1 MGNTVA
7 GVEQERVTTGSWKA
21 DASSLYAPNGCRK
34 YLNHAERQRAL
45 GAMTLLKFDQSLF
58 ALTLAWTG
66 ARVSEVLAL
75 TPASFQLE
83 CGTVAIQTLK
93 RRKHCVREVPIP
105 PALMTELDRHF
116 GIARAQGDL
125 ESAHRRLWPWC
136 RSTAWRIIKRVMHQS
151 GIIGNQAC
159 PRGLRHAFGVG
170 TLQASVPITLVQRWL
185 GHARLSTTAIYV
197 DASGPEELA
206 FAARFWLAAA

>member
-7 GVEQERVTTGSWKA
+7 GVEQRRITTVSWKA

-45 GAMTLLKFDQSLF
+45 GAMTLLKFDQALF

-66 ARVSEVLAL
+66 ARVSEILAL
-75 TPASFQLE
+75 TPSSFQLE

-93 RRKHCVREVPIP
+93 RRKHSVREVPIP
-105 PALMTELDRHF
+105 PELMTELDRTF
-116 GIARAQGDL
+116 GIACAQRDS
-125 ESAHRRLWPWC
+125 ETAHRRLWPWC

-151 GIIGNQAC
+151 GIIGSHAC

-197 DASGPEELA
+197 DASGPEETA
-206 FAARFWLAAA
+206 FAKRYWEAA

>member
-7 GVEQERVTTGSWKA
+7 GVEQGRVTTVSWRA

-45 GAMTLLKFDQSLF
+45 AAMSLLKFDQALF

-66 ARVSEVLAL
+66 ARVSEILAL
-75 TPASFQLE
+75 TPSSFQLE
-83 CGTVAIQTLK
+83 GGTVAIQTLK
-93 RRKHCVREVPIP
+93 RRKHSVREVPIP
-105 PALMTELDRHF
+105 PELMTQLDRTF
-116 GIARAQGDL
+116 GIALAQRNS

-136 RSTAWRIIKRVMHQS
+136 RSTAWRIIKRVMHQA
-151 GIIGNQAC
+151 GIIGSHAC

-170 TLQASVPITLVQRWL
+170 TLQAHVPITLVQRWL

-197 DASGPEELA
+197 DASGPEETA
-206 FAARFWLAAA
+206 FAKRFWEAA